1 MVVIRRRGSTLEDA
15 ILDAAWAE
23 LSECGYSDLT
33 LESVAM
39 RAGTSRTVISRRWPS
54 RSAIMVAALA
64 RHLQQ
69 NPIAVPDLG
78 SLRSEVME
86 LLRKMSERAR
96 PSIIRTMLDMAEGL
110 AEEGTNFG
118 AVKAQVVG
126 ASLMEEIIQR
136 GVERGEVDP
145 TCLTPRIVSVA
156 TDLARHEF
164 MMTFA
169 PLSEKA
175 VEEIVDEVFLPLVQT
190 RRD

>member
-1 MVVIRRRGSTLEDA
+1 MAVIRRRGATLEEA
-15 ILDAAWAE
+15 ILDAAWTE
-23 LSECGYSDLT
+23 LSERGYSNLT

-39 RAGTSRTVISRRWPS
+39 RASTSRTVISRRWPS
-54 RSAIMVAALA
+54 RSALMVAALA

-78 SLRSEVME
+78 SVRSEVME

-110 AEEGTNFG
+110 ADEGINLG

-126 ASLMEEIIQR
+126 ASLMEEILLR
-136 GVERGEVDP
+136 GVARGEVDH

-175 VEEIVDEVFLPLVQT
+175 VEEIVDDIFLPLVQ
-190 RRD
+190 RKMD

>member
-1 MVVIRRRGSTLEDA
+1 
-15 ILDAAWAE
+15 
-23 LSECGYSDLT
+23 
-33 LESVAM
+33 
-39 RAGTSRTVISRRWPS
+39 
-54 RSAIMVAALA
+54 
-64 RHLQQ
+64 
-69 NPIAVPDLG
+69 
-78 SLRSEVME
+78 
-86 LLRKMSERAR
+86 
-96 PSIIRTMLDMAEGL
+96 MLDMAEGL